1 MSDLHDPHLP
11 LPDGVRLDGC
21 WLMVHGEVCL
31 DDLISA
37 YRPGRIVRM
46 TNPNSLKYI
55 PPSTDDY
62 DRIAGLI
69 SDAA

>member
-1 MSDLHDPHLP
+1 MSETDYFP

-21 WLMVHGEVCL
+21 WLMLEGQVNL
-31 DDLISA
+31 DDLCA
-37 YRPGRIVRM
+37 GWRPGRIIRIRRPDALRYV
-46 TNPNSLKYI
+46 

-62 DRIAGLI
+62 ERLAGMI